1 MVAATGGTGWRGCSM
16 TPAPGTLTFRGRFL
30 SLYSSSCDAL
40 RSSWLLALW
49 LLALWPATHADVRA
63 RSSAA
68 SNFASQEGDLD
79 APRMR
84 SIGAVMN
91 EKSAITT
98 WNSVVRAM
106 TSRFSHHHGI
116 NGVYDSTFTTHI
128 QQEVERATSDDNRT
142 GDRAGV
148 HAEDHRGWQRAA
160 YSPER
165 RP

>member
-1 MVAATGGTGWRGCSM
+1 MIALL
-16 TPAPGTLTFRGRFL
+16 PFRGRFL

-40 RSSWLLALW
+40 HSSW

-98 WNSVVRAM
+98 WDSVVRAM
-106 TSRFSHHHGI
+106 TSRFSNHHSI
-116 NGVYDSTFTTHI
+116 NGVYDSTFTTHTTP
-128 QQEVERATSDDNRT
+128 EVERATSNENRT
-142 GDRAGV
+142 GDDAGV
-148 HAEDHRGWQRAA
+148 HAEDQRGWQRAA

>member
-1 MVAATGGTGWRGCSM
+1 MA
-16 TPAPGTLTFRGRFL
+16 L
-30 SLYSSSCDAL
+30 SPV
-40 RSSWLLALW
+40 ALW
-49 LLALWPATHADVRA
+49 SATHADVRA

-106 TSRFSHHHGI
+106 TSRFSNHHSI
-116 NGVYDSTFTTHI
+116 NGVDDSTFTTHI
-128 QQEVERATSDDNRT
+128 QQEVERATSNGNRAMTLCCMRRTSEGGNVLHTVQNVTPRT
-142 GDRAGV
+142 GAPSDEA
-148 HAEDHRGWQRAA
+148 HAEI
-160 YSPER
+160 
-165 RP
+165 